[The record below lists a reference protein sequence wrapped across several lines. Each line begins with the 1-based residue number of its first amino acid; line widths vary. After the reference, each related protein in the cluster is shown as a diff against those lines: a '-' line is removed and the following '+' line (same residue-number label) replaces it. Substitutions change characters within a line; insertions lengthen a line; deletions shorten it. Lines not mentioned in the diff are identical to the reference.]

1 MRIETLENFIAISR
15 EESISLAAEKM
26 HISQPALS
34 QQLASMEKELGV
46 KLFVRDT
53 RKLKLTDAGMIVQR
67 KAAEILSL
75 YQEMKTDLTGE
86 NIEGKIRIA

>member
-34 QQLASMEKELGV
+34 QQLASREEELGA

-67 KAAEILSL
+67 KAAETSPF
-75 YQEMKTDLTGE
+75 
-86 NIEGKIRIA
+86 IRR

>member
-67 KAAEILSL
+67 KAAEILTL
-75 YQEMKTDLTGE
+75 YQEMKTYLPGE
-86 NIEGKIRIA
+86 NIEGKS

>member
-34 QQLASMEKELGV
+34 QQLASMEKELGA

-67 KAAEILSL
+67 KAAETSPF
-75 YQEMKTDLTGE
+75 
-86 NIEGKIRIA
+86 IRR